1 MPSINERDLA
11 WAWWTCIQEPEDA
24 HAHALRLH
32 LGLIESVEW
41 VRADSP
47 GPLPPPLS
55 QHRKTLED
63 AWNRFKPRALRNN
76 VNQELAAIHALGG
89 RFISQEDPSFP
100 KELNILQESTP
111 LGLWVRGTLPHTRS
125 VTIVGA
131 RATTNLGT
139 RNAFDIASDLA
150 DRGDTILSGGAFGID
165 IAAHRGTLAANGQ
178 TIAILAGGVANPYPV
193 SHTRDFETIVESS
206 GAIISEVPPSFRPA
220 KWRFLG
226 RNRMLA
232 AWGGCHHRH
241 RSIIQIRCPRNS
253 QTSNDTRQTR
263 RSSPRTHHLTIFNG
277 MPRAHSQRCHAH
289 QKRIRHPRN
298 DRPPARPTPR
308 HTLR

>member
-41 VRADSP
+41 VCADSP

-63 AWNRFKPRALRNN
+63 AWKRFKPRALRNN
-76 VNQELAAIHALGG
+76 LNQELEVIHALGG

-100 KELNILQESTP
+100 KELTILQESTP
-111 LGLWVRGTLPHTRS
+111 LGLWVVGTLPHTRS

-178 TIAILAGGVANPYPV
+178 TIAILAGGSSKPLSRLSYPRLRNDRRIVRSHRLRSTTKLQTRKMALPWTKQNV
-193 SHTRDFETIVESS
+193 SR
-206 GAIISEVPPSFRPA
+206 
-220 KWRFLG
+220 L
-226 RNRMLA
+226 
-232 AWGGCHHRH
+232 GGCHHCH
-241 RSIIQIRCPRNS
+241 RSVIQIRCPRNS

-263 RSSPRTHHLTIFNG
+263 RSSPRTHHLAILNG

-298 DRPPARPTPR
+298 DRPPAHATPR